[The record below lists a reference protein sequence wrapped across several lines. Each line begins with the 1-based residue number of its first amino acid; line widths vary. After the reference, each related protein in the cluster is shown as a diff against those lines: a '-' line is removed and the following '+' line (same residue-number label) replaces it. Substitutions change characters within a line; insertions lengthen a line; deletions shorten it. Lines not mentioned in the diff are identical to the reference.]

1 MMADD
6 WAGFSTTE
14 ESLHA
19 QWAVWV
25 DYAMASGS
33 PIGVAGLE
41 KTVVTAASFEN
52 GRWVDIPVKLRV
64 PTGAG
69 GFDDL
74 PGVLPQMAFRDAYP
88 HMGIL
93 RSIGGS
99 RQRII

>member
-1 MMADD
+1 MGCVLSPSHARCLLTSISVAVAAVSSGVRVWGCDKRARHVAQTMMADD

-41 KTVVTAASFEN
+41 KTV
-52 GRWVDIPVKLRV
+52 W
-64 PTGAG
+64 
-69 GFDDL
+69 
-74 PGVLPQMAFRDAYP
+74 
-88 HMGIL
+88 
-93 RSIGGS
+93 
-99 RQRII
+99 

>member
-1 MMADD
+1 
-6 WAGFSTTE
+6 
-14 ESLHA
+14 
-19 QWAVWV
+19 
-25 DYAMASGS
+25 MASGS